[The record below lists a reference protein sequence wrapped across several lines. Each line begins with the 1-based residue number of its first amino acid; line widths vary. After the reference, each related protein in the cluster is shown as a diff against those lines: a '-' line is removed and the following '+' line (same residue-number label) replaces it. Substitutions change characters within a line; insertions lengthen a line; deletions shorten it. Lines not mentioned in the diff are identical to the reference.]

1 MTACCIPRFKWM
13 QIRCLFL
20 TGILIAGVS
29 CSDRKASSPI
39 PSTWRPAGDEFSVMS
54 YNLKLFSYMDRD
66 RDGQEDDFKPESEI
80 APLVALICEIKP
92 DVLAM
97 QELGSDE
104 SLTLLQQR
112 LMECGIHYEFR
123 DSLLNPGAFANLGIL
138 SRFPITRTEPLT
150 NLSYSIKGKN
160 FNVQR
165 GFQQVDIQVNSTFNF
180 RLINVHLKSK
190 LFHESGQTEMR
201 RNEARLL
208 SAHVRK
214 LQKDSTN
221 THLVICGDFND
232 SYRSAAMREL
242 IGTAES
248 NLTDLRLE
256 DEFGDRWTHYYS
268 GEQSYARI
276 DYFLVN
282 PQMESRWIENKSG
295 IVRDRRANDAS
306 DHRPIISVFRAKD

>member
-1 MTACCIPRFKWM
+1 MLCFSPRLK
-13 QIRCLFL
+13 QRHVQCLL
-20 TGILIAGVS
+20 AGLWLLCAS
-29 CSDRKASSPI
+29 CSDRDGSKPSSRR
-39 PSTWRPAGDEFSVMS
+39 PSDGEFSIMS

-66 RDGQEDDFKPESEI
+66 KDGQEDDFKPETEI

-92 DVLAM
+92 DVLAV
-97 QELGSDE
+97 QELGLED

-112 LMECGIHYEFR
+112 LKECGFEYTYR
-123 DSLLNPGAFANLGIL
+123 DSLVNPSAFANLGIL
-138 SRFPITRTEPLT
+138 SRFPITYSEPMT
-150 NLSYSIKGKN
+150 NYSYSIKGRN
-160 FNVQR
+160 FDVQR
-165 GFQQVDIQVNSTFNF
+165 GFQQVDIQVNPDFKF

-208 SAHVRK
+208 AAHVRR

-221 THLVICGDFND
+221 INLVICGDFND

-242 IGTAES
+242 IGTDEI
-248 NLTDLRLE
+248 NLIDLRLE
-256 DEFGDRWTHYYS
+256 DEFGDRWTHYYR

-282 PQMESRWIENKSG
+282 RNMESRWVDFKSG
-295 IVRDRRANDAS
+295 IVRDRRTYEAS
-306 DHRPIISVFRAKD
+306 DHRPIISVFKATD